1 MGAMQRSP
9 SKPRRKRIERIE
21 LDHLDVARSHPLE
34 EAAVRQHTA
43 PAVVDYIDLH
53 ALLLFRDQR
62 IGELVP
68 NPVAVEGIG
77 FEIDVV
83 RRTLDRAEHRAI
95 RRSTVLENRHIVS
108 QDQRTSADCL
118 LESKVAL

>member
-1 MGAMQRSP
+1 MVAMQRSP

-21 LDHLDVARSHPLE
+21 LNHLDTARSHPLE
-34 EAAVRQHTA
+34 EAAAREHTT

-62 IGELVP
+62 IGELVS

-77 FEIDVV
+77 FEIDVM
-83 RRTLDRAEHRAI
+83 RRAFDRGEHRAI
-95 RRSTVLENRHIVS
+95 GRRT
-108 QDQRTSADCL
+108 
-118 LESKVAL
+118 